1 MACQN
6 TTPSIKRG
14 NGIFDVNV
22 VDPVWK
28 CSDKLDGVHSLP
40 DQMTGVEI
48 EAEFFTMS
56 QGFERTLRRVEV
68 ECNFCGVN
76 LKGKL
81 NTAFGEDVENRIES
95 FRKQLKTGVNHF
107 RGDRWERV
115 IQVPDAGACK
125 TVHNVDTKFLGS
137 ASGVLE
143 FFNRPF
149 VDPIRI
155 AVSPNVLGKN
165 RLMTF
170 VDVIEDSLSYKVGA
184 DGVALEFVTVQQ
196 FPLLLDI
203 VVICQCLVDFEMV
216 APACEFDSIVSEF
229 MGHPCHGF
237 DRQISPLASE

>member
-1 MACQN
+1 M
-6 TTPSIKRG
+6 
-14 NGIFDVNV
+14 
-22 VDPVWK
+22 
-28 CSDKLDGVHSLP
+28 SDLRYPLAALGLVMGSLP
-40 DQMTGVEI
+40 CVTWAQQAPIFEEVLVT
-48 EAEFFTMS
+48 AEKRTESLQDLS
-56 QGFERTLRRVEV
+56 QAV
-68 ECNFCGVN
+68 
-76 LKGKL
+76 
-81 NTAFGEDVENRIES
+81 TALSAEDVENRIES

-137 ASGVLE
+137 ASGVIE